1 MNILES
7 RLWAKIK
14 PTSTEEDSASE
25 QTPQKFNQRSIK
37 YKDKL
42 ENQRKLIKSLTLE
55 NSKLKSDNE
64 SYLHEI
70 EISKEEL
77 SKTQDELLKLREN
90 FLKLQ
95 QDLSNSEQESSVSRQ
110 ECLKYQS
117 YHELYNNLAQSLF
130 ESKIINCKPCYIKKK
145 NMKNLRSSI
154 NTIIY

>member
-1 MNILES
+1 MGKSFPLFHRKIHLNILKS
-7 RLWAKIK
+7 RLWTKIR
-14 PTSTEEDSASE
+14 PTSAEDDSE
-25 QTPQKFNQRSIK
+25 VEQSTHQIDRKSVK
-37 YKDKL
+37 YKNKL
-42 ENQRKLIKSLTLE
+42 LEQRKLVKQLMSE

-117 YHELYNNLAQSLF
+117 YHELYNNLVQSLF
-130 ESKIINCKPCYIKKK
+130 ESKIINCKPCYIK
-145 NMKNLRSSI
+145 
-154 NTIIY
+154 